1 MKNYKTGIQQ
11 LIDAKKAQKDVKEQ
25 KEAVV
30 EAKAMKSVMG
40 GKCKK

>member
-1 MKNYKTGIQQ
+1 MKNYKTGIQR
-11 LIDAKKAQKDVKEQ
+11 LVEAKRQQKDVKEK

-40 GKCKK
+40 KCKK